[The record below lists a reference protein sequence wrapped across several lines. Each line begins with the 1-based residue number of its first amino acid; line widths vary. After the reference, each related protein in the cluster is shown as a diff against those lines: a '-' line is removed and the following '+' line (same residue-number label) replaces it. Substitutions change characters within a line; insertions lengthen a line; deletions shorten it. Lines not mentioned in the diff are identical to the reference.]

1 MTEEEFADLTPSDP
15 LEEAEPYEAGD
26 YPDSDPPHNVWDL
39 EDSVI
44 AIELWF
50 KELQKR
56 KESEDGCGCVWPESS
71 PAWTPREMFG
81 YEDLHGGSRMPG
93 VTTLHP
99 RPKARIMIAH
109 FNTNTM
115 ELDVKRSK
123 FEQFN
128 GFEAKED
135 KGNTGGRARPH
146 NFETK
151 GTFSSDG
158 SIRFFK

>member
-1 MTEEEFADLTPSDP
+1 MADPAL
-15 LEEAEPYEAGD
+15 
-26 YPDSDPPHNVWDL
+26 
-39 EDSVI
+39 
-44 AIELWF
+44 
-50 KELQKR
+50 
-56 KESEDGCGCVWPESS
+56 CVHKVSS
-71 PAWTPREMFG
+71 RSSLVSMLCVTTADT
-81 YEDLHGGSRMPG
+81 LLG

>member
-93 VTTLHP
+93 SVPWRLYSAYHKDDKPHQVYLATHRDEGREGVIL
-99 RPKARIMIAH
+99 
-109 FNTNTM
+109 
-115 ELDVKRSK
+115 RSEIEK
-123 FEQFN
+123 FDQMY
-128 GFEAKED
+128 
-135 KGNTGGRARPH
+135 
-146 NFETK
+146 
-151 GTFSSDG
+151 
-158 SIRFFK
+158 